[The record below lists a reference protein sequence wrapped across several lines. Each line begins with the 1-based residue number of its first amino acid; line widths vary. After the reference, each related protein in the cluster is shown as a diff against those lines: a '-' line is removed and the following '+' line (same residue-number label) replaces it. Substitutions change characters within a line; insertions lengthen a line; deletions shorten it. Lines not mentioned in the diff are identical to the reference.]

1 MGYYALIYHV
11 VDQFVERRAPF
22 RELHLA
28 HAQRAAEQSGLV
40 LAGALAEPADSA
52 LIIFRGDSPDA
63 ARSFAKHDPY
73 VRNGL
78 VAGWE
83 VRPWNV
89 VIGEYAELATAS
101 SKGGA

>member
-11 VDQFVERRAPF
+11 VDKFVDRRAPF
-22 RELHLA
+22 REHHLA
-28 HAQRAAEQSGLV
+28 HAQHAAEQTGLV
-40 LAGALAEPADSA
+40 LAGALAEPPDTA
-52 LIIFRGDSPDA
+52 LIIFRGDSPVA
-63 ARSFAKHDPY
+63 AKTFAENDPY

-78 VAGWE
+78 VTRWE

-89 VIGEYAELATAS
+89 VVGQYAELATAS